1 MLQQRTDLKKTRE
14 EFRKCTFL
22 KRIKENVLFRNRK
35 FENKNFKRCFSLV
48 YIIWRLKRFLYVFI
62 TLFIVLLKKKACHF
76 YMFMLF
82 WVGKQALLLVF
93 VLLLART
100 ADLKT
105 WNPQRDGEK
114 EQDALFLL
122 LSLHGTAATERSHL
136 AHELSDANQEAASHN
151 SCSHV
156 SLLHSGRVP
165 GPAHI
170 SSSQSAAGVT
180 GSWMPSFTFSHQSLM
195 PQAGGPAPF
204 HRMIWLLQ
212 NGRFA
217 CHALHDNALISS
229 PQRTRCQSD
238 KR

>member
-1 MLQQRTDLKKTRE
+1 
-14 EFRKCTFL
+14 
-22 KRIKENVLFRNRK
+22 
-35 FENKNFKRCFSLV
+35 
-48 YIIWRLKRFLYVFI
+48 
-62 TLFIVLLKKKACHF
+62 
-76 YMFMLF
+76 MFMLF

-122 LSLHGTAATERSHL
+122 LSLHGTAATERSRL
-136 AHELSDANQEAASHN
+136 AHELSNANQEAARHN

-156 SLLHSGRVP
+156 SLLHSCTVP

-212 NGRFA
+212 NGRLHVTPYTITLLSA
-217 CHALHDNALISS
+217 ALRGHGAKVTNGSIRNSELAKLL
-229 PQRTRCQSD
+229 
-238 KR
+238 